1 MRAVERNAGS
11 NGYAAA
17 GVWTHIEPAVT
28 VGLRRCRYL
37 EHIFRY
43 AASTLF
49 GTTVDGELQYKQG
62 RNADMRET
70 VLKVRPRATVCL
82 LDAAQER
89 LSDVL

>member
-1 MRAVERNAGS
+1 MREATGTPLRVYGPI
-11 NGYAAA
+11 
-17 GVWTHIEPAVT
+17 HIEPAVT